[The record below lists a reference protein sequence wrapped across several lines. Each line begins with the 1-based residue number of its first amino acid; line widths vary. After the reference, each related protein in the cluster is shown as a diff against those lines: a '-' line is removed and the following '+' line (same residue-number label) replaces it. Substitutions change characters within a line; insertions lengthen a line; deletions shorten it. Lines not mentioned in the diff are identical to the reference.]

1 MKFSRYVKDKINY
14 TLGFIVYCMII
25 IAYTG
30 AMQIDKDVSIVIIT
44 ISLIF
49 FVTGVIINYWK
60 KNKYIKNIEKIMDG
74 LDEKYLISEVIDKP
88 KREENLAYYK
98 LLKRANKSMLE
109 NVTDVKNTQK
119 EYKEYIESWVHEI
132 KTPKFVEDFAN
143 YLVAIRNLSQVYI
156 KNMTVTIE
164 QFLEF
169 INVHKFKNKY
179 NTIEDITL
187 NEIRSLNNSDI
198 YSFIFF
204 LAESHYQNNSRVI
217 KIEHLKTFFDYLFN
231 IKHTIF
237 KEPFKKINS
246 ERKLEKKLPNYLSLD
261 EAKRLINLYENSTDE
276 IEIRD
281 NAMLHIFLNCGLRL
295 SEIKNLNIEDINLD
309 DNKFTI
315 IGKGNKERTNYL
327 NKKTKDALIKYLKIR
342 DNSHDNNKK
351 HNNALFLTFYGYRM
365 SQFTINK
372 IVKRAYRKAELDEN
386 VYTVHTLRHTCATLL
401 YRSGVN
407 IKTIQELLGHVHIDT
422 TEIYTHLDNQ
432 EVKDVMFE
440 HPLAQFKME
449 DALAYCA

>member
-1 MKFSRYVKDKINY
+1 MS
-14 TLGFIVYCMII
+14 
-25 IAYTG
+25 
-30 AMQIDKDVSIVIIT
+30 
-44 ISLIF
+44 
-49 FVTGVIINYWK
+49 
-60 KNKYIKNIEKIMDG
+60 
-74 LDEKYLISEVIDKP
+74 
-88 KREENLAYYK
+88 
-98 LLKRANKSMLE
+98 
-109 NVTDVKNTQK
+109 
-119 EYKEYIESWVHEI
+119 EI

-204 LAESHYQNNSRVI
+204 LAESHYQNNSRVM
-217 KIEHLKTFFDYLFN
+217 KIENLKTFLYYLFN

-295 SEIKNLNIEDINLD
+295 SEIKNLNIEDINFKLLPY
-309 DNKFTI
+309 NYVESKEKITQKKNLLETI
-315 IGKGNKERTNYL
+315 YYTEEEQKEV
-327 NKKTKDALIKYLKIR
+327 YLKFVI
-342 DNSHDNNKK
+342 
-351 HNNALFLTFYGYRM
+351 
-365 SQFTINK
+365 
-372 IVKRAYRKAELDEN
+372 
-386 VYTVHTLRHTCATLL
+386 TL
-401 YRSGVN
+401 
-407 IKTIQELLGHVHIDT
+407 
-422 TEIYTHLDNQ
+422 
-432 EVKDVMFE
+432 
-440 HPLAQFKME
+440 
-449 DALAYCA
+449 

>member
-1 MKFSRYVKDKINY
+1 MS
-14 TLGFIVYCMII
+14 
-25 IAYTG
+25 
-30 AMQIDKDVSIVIIT
+30 
-44 ISLIF
+44 
-49 FVTGVIINYWK
+49 
-60 KNKYIKNIEKIMDG
+60 
-74 LDEKYLISEVIDKP
+74 
-88 KREENLAYYK
+88 
-98 LLKRANKSMLE
+98 
-109 NVTDVKNTQK
+109 
-119 EYKEYIESWVHEI
+119 EI
-132 KTPKFVEDFAN
+132 KKPNFVEDFAN
-143 YLVAIRNLSQVYI
+143 YLVAIKNLSQTYI

-179 NTIEDITL
+179 NSIEDITL

-217 KIEHLKTFFDYLFN
+217 KIEHLKTFFDYLFR

-246 ERKLEKKLPNYLSLD
+246 ERKLVKKLPKYLSL
-261 EAKRLINLYENSTDE
+261 EESRRLLKIYENSTDE

-281 NAMLHIFLNCGLRL
+281 NAMLHLFLNCGLRL
-295 SEIKNLNIEDINLD
+295 SEIKNLNIKDISLT

-327 NKKTKDALIKYLKIR
+327 NLKTKDALMKYLKIR
-342 DNSHDNNKK
+342 DNFSKNNKNDDK
-351 HNNALFLTFYGYRM
+351 TLFLTCYGYRM

-372 IVKRAYRKAELDEN
+372 IVKRAYRKANLDDK
-386 VYTVHTLRHTCATLL
+386 VYTVHTLRHTCATIL
-401 YRSGVN
+401 YRAGVN
-407 IKTIQELLGHVHIDT
+407 IKTIQELLEHVQIDT
-422 TEIYTHLDNQ
+422 TEIYTHLNDQ
-432 EVKDVMFE
+432 EVKEVMLN
-440 HPLAQFKME
+440 HPLAQFKIA

>member
-1 MKFSRYVKDKINY
+1 MS
-14 TLGFIVYCMII
+14 
-25 IAYTG
+25 
-30 AMQIDKDVSIVIIT
+30 
-44 ISLIF
+44 
-49 FVTGVIINYWK
+49 
-60 KNKYIKNIEKIMDG
+60 
-74 LDEKYLISEVIDKP
+74 
-88 KREENLAYYK
+88 
-98 LLKRANKSMLE
+98 
-109 NVTDVKNTQK
+109 
-119 EYKEYIESWVHEI
+119 EI

-281 NAMLHIFLNCGLRL
+281 NAMLHN
-295 SEIKNLNIEDINLD
+295 
-309 DNKFTI
+309 
-315 IGKGNKERTNYL
+315 
-327 NKKTKDALIKYLKIR
+327 LKIR